1 MNATNLASFDLAAHG
16 ITVTEV
22 HHNLRPNAL
31 HEHAI
36 RFEKDASIAENG
48 ARWRDPHACTRQS
61 ILDTARM
68 GKLSSDC
75 WIRDYCERVWKLRPH
90 PSPASSQAIS
100 PDRRC
105 SRNFSSPGA

>member
-22 HHNLRPNAL
+22 HDNLRPNAL

-75 WIRDYCERVWKLRPH
+75 WIRDYCERVWKLRP
-90 PSPASSQAIS
+90 ASVA
-100 PDRRC
+100 
-105 SRNFSSPGA
+105 G

>member
-36 RFEKDASIAENG
+36 RFEKDAS
-48 ARWRDPHACTRQS
+48 S
-61 ILDTARM
+61 
-68 GKLSSDC
+68 
-75 WIRDYCERVWKLRPH
+75 WIRDYCERVWKLRP
-90 PSPASSQAIS
+90 ASVA
-100 PDRRC
+100 
-105 SRNFSSPGA
+105 G

>member
-1 MNATNLASFDLAAHG
+1 MDRHFAFLWYHAMRPWSDSPHDRVRLILLVLTLPTMNATNLASFDLA
-16 ITVTEV
+16 
-22 HHNLRPNAL
+22 
-31 HEHAI
+31 EHAI

-75 WIRDYCERVWKLRPH
+75 WIRDYCERVWKLRP
-90 PSPASSQAIS
+90 ASVA
-100 PDRRC
+100 
-105 SRNFSSPGA
+105 G